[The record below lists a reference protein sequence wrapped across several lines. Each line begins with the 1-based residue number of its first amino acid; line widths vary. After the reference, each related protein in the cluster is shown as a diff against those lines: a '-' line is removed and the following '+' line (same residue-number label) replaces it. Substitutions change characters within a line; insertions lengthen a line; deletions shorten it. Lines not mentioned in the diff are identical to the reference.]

1 MMTDLDKK
9 FAANGSLLFTVS
21 FFLLIGG
28 FIVLEQPLFYFAA
41 LGSTGFAL
49 MLMYSPK
56 LYESNNPPKLYTYIA
71 GILATIAVLDAS
83 LTWQY
88 VGEEFVSWNAAWLY
102 AAGGLMAYKYSV
114 NVVDNKYRYGFL
126 AGVAAFTIDF
136 LSPVLGYSTEDFFL
150 VMLVLYLIA
159 TVSFGIGHYSAYKKM
174 S

>member
-1 MMTDLDKK
+1 MLTDLDKK

-28 FIVLEQPLFYFAA
+28 FIVLEQGLFYFAA

-71 GILATIAVLDAS
+71 GILATVAVLDAS
-83 LTWQY
+83 LVWQY
-88 VGEEFVSWNAAWLY
+88 VGEEYVSWNAGWLY

-114 NVVDNKYRYGFL
+114 NIIDNKYRYGF
-126 AGVAAFTIDF
+126 FCW
-136 LSPVLGYSTEDFFL
+136 SS
-150 VMLVLYLIA
+150 
-159 TVSFGIGHYSAYKKM
+159 SFYH
-174 S
+174 